1 MLCIK
6 YVYAHLTKNIFH
18 DLDNID
24 NRIVRGKGETMNI
37 NGIGGAGASQN
48 TAGTSAGKSG
58 QMDSE
63 SKNLQQQ
70 IEKLQNDLKEISSN
84 QEMPADTKMKKR
96 QEIQKQISELQIQLR
111 QHQIDVKREEREKKK
126 EESSFDDLMG
136 TKKQKNQ
143 SDNANVGMSAN
154 SMTAMLSADVS
165 IKQANVQGSTAQK
178 MNGRANVLEAEIALD
193 SSSGGNVELKEAEL
207 SDARKAAQKATSD
220 QLSSL
225 AQAGEEL
232 EKASEKENTENRT
245 EDKDKSD
252 KSKPGTEKDGEKQTD
267 NISGTPDTETPE
279 EQASYNYHPVDV
291 RL

>member
-1 MLCIK
+1 M
-6 YVYAHLTKNIFH
+6 
-18 DLDNID
+18 
-24 NRIVRGKGETMNI
+24 RGKGETMNI
-37 NGIGGAGASQN
+37 NGIGGTGASQN
-48 TAGTSAGKSG
+48 TAGMSAGKSG
-58 QMDSE
+58 QMDTE

-143 SDNANVGMSAN
+143 SDNANVGMSTN
-154 SMTAMLSADVS
+154 SMTAMLSADAS

-178 MNGRANVLEAEIALD
+178 MDGRANVLEVEIALD
-193 SSSGGNVELKEAEL
+193 TSRGGSSNTGLKEAEL
-207 SDARKAAQKATSD
+207 ADAREAAQKATSE

-252 KSKPGTEKDGEKQTD
+252 KSEPGAEKDGEKQAE
-267 NISGTPDTETPE
+267 NISGTPDGETSK
-279 EQASYNYHPVDV
+279 EQETYNYHPVDV

>member
-1 MLCIK
+1 
-6 YVYAHLTKNIFH
+6 
-18 DLDNID
+18 
-24 NRIVRGKGETMNI
+24 MNI

-232 EKASEKENTENRT
+232 ETRKIARRIKISQIRVNPAQKKTG
-245 EDKDKSD
+245 KSRRIT
-252 KSKPGTEKDGEKQTD
+252 SPAHL
-267 NISGTPDTETPE
+267 TPKR
-279 EQASYNYHPVDV
+279 QRSR
-291 RL
+291 RLTTIILWM